1 MTERYRSSP
10 TDIIAQLQRRLN
22 ALERRQTTERHHGT
36 GVKWIAPTLLN
47 SWVNYGA
54 PYNTAAYM
62 RTDDGLVLLRG
73 AIKSGTTTAG
83 TVLFTLPVGFRPAGG
98 TAEFVSVSNGAIA
111 QIDVETD
118 GDVVIRV
125 GGNTRLSL
133 DGIVFAAEG

>member
-98 TAEFVSVSNGAIA
+98 TIEFATVSNGAIG

-133 DGIVFAAEG
+133 NNVIFAAEG